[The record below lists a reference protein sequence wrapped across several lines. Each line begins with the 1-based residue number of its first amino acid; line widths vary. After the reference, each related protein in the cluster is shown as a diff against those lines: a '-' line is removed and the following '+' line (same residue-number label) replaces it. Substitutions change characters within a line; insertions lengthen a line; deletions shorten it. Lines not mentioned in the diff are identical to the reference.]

1 MTRLLLDKTKQT
13 EEVDY
18 RPISHNNCRTP
29 SNLVDLSISF
39 FDTATE
45 AQSVIASYFLVHQK
59 GTHQH
64 QLSWHEE
71 RIAAVTLKHPPSLFL
86 RTAHVHVVTATAF
99 PAYLSLP
106 PSDTRIRRTY
116 KMPSTFIGIPS
127 VPSNLNHLINYVAE
141 SPVVCVL
148 PHDDAQMIYHLL
160 EHHETIPISEKPHP
174 AESQGRW
181 AV

>member
-29 SNLVDLSISF
+29 SNFVDLSISF

-116 KMPSTFIGIPS
+116 KMPSTFIGRSFQLKLRCSSSAILS
-127 VPSNLNHLINYVAE
+127 SYAYENL
-141 SPVVCVL
+141 S
-148 PHDDAQMIYHLL
+148 
-160 EHHETIPISEKPHP
+160 ISILRK
-174 AESQGRW
+174 SRSRIL
-181 AV
+181 VRM